1 MFVLAHVRDPTLLI
15 DMPLLKNKPNKIFK
29 SHRIFNL
36 FKIDSFRIKIFE
48 KGIRFYWEGCREAI
62 LKGIK

>member
-36 FKIDSFRIKIFE
+36 FKIDSFRIKFLK
-48 KGIRFYWEGCREAI
+48 KGFDFIG
-62 LKGIK
+62 KGVGRQF